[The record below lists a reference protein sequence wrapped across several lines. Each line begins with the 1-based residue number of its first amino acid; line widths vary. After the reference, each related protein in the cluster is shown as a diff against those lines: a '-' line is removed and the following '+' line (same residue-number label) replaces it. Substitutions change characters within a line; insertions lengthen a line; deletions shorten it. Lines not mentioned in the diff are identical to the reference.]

1 MEILGWLVLLMPFV
15 AAVLL
20 GIGVPFLALSAYRR
34 PGVGLLIVLVAW
46 LLDALSLGAP
56 LLRIG
61 LTIYPPDLPMVLV
74 GGVALARWLMRD
86 DVPRRHPLWM
96 LLVAAFL
103 ASLSWGLVRH
113 GTTAGVEARPDYYA
127 FAAASYAMSFPIDRA
142 LLGRVMRWFSA
153 AALVLML
160 LCTYRWI
167 VYYTP
172 IPELLP
178 PSGVYNEDGAIRVI
192 GSNFA
197 LGLAELLVLGLFF
210 AAGGIGL
217 AGARLMVPLLL
228 GFSVV
233 LQHRSVWLAGVAGLL
248 LSLMFGRAQRTPLWQ
263 QILLGLAVFTL
274 TLAPLVLNQG
284 LSTQL
289 QSSTTSALSGQGTVA
304 DRFQNWRATLNLWIA
319 DGPVAIAIGR
329 ARGSDSTRVVYNESG
344 QGRVI
349 KYSAHNHY
357 VNTITGMGLLGLAA
371 YLGLMLHVLNGLW
384 RCLRQRNDDTT
395 ASAALLVLTG
405 MQLVYF
411 MAYGV
416 DFVQY
421 AVLGLSLS
429 WVATRVPRAK
439 LQRRAPH
446 PATLP
451 ASAR

>member
-1 MEILGWLVLLMPFV
+1 MQLIAGLVLLMPF
-15 AAVLL
+15 ALAVLL
-20 GIGVPFLALSAYRR
+20 GIGLPFLALAAYRR
-34 PGVGLLIVLVAW
+34 PGAGLLLVLVAW

-61 LTIYPPDLPMVLV
+61 LTIYPPDLPMVLI
-74 GGVALARWLMRD
+74 GGVALARWLLRD
-86 DVPRRHPLWM
+86 DVPRRHPLWL
-96 LLVAAFL
+96 LLVGAFL
-103 ASLSWGLVRH
+103 ASLSWGLVRN

-127 FAAASYAMSFPIDRA
+127 IAAASYAMSFPIDRT
-142 LLGRVMRWFSA
+142 LLSRVMRWFSA

-160 LCTYRWI
+160 LCAYRWI
-167 VYYTP
+167 VYYMP

-217 AGARLMVPLLL
+217 AGARLMMPLLL

-263 QILLGLAVFTL
+263 QVLLGLAVFTL

-289 QSSTTSALSGQGTVA
+289 QTSTASALSGQGTVA

-319 DGPVAIAIGR
+319 DGPVAIAMGR
-329 ARGSDSTRVVYNESG
+329 ARGSDATRVVYDESG
-344 QGRVI
+344 RSRVI

-357 VNTITGMGLLGLAA
+357 VNTLTGMGVLGLAA
-371 YLGLMLHVLNGLW
+371 YLGLVLHLVKGLW
-384 RCLRQRNDDTT
+384 RCLQQRNEDTP

-421 AVLGLSLS
+421 LVFGLALS
-429 WVATRVPRAK
+429 WVATRVPQAK
-439 LQRRAPH
+439 VQRRTPH